1 MPWVLSGK
9 TPEALRGQAER
20 LLSWT
25 RTGDGEAV
33 DVSRVGAALA
43 RTRTGFEERAVVLG
57 ADIDELRAGLVALAG
72 GESAARLTRGRVR
85 ASGGR
90 LAVLCTGQG
99 AQRAGM
105 GKELY
110 ARFPAFAEAFDTA
123 CAELERW
130 VDFPVRPLVFDGGDE
145 ELRDTRRAQVA
156 LFAVEVAVWRLLESF
171 GVTADYVLGH
181 SVGELVAAHIAGVW
195 SLADAAR
202 VVAARASLMAEL
214 PGDGAMAAVEGD
226 EAEVR
231 ARLMPG
237 VDVAAVNGPRAVVIS
252 GDRDAVAEVARSF
265 SQQGRRTRELDVSH
279 AFHSE
284 HMEPMVERFSRVLEE
299 VEYAPP
305 LVPMVSTVTG
315 GPVEAAEVC
324 TPAYW
329 VRNVR
334 EPVRF
339 ADAVGAVRESGAEV
353 LVEVGP
359 GGVLS
364 ALARE
369 TDDGDRAAYVPVLR
383 PDRDEV
389 ETALTALATAYAH
402 GAPVDWSAL
411 CAGAPA
417 ALPTYAFQHRR
428 YWSLPVVASV
438 GSFAG
443 ARPMDHPLLTAVLR
457 SADEDGCTVA
467 GRVALHSHPWLAD
480 HALRGTALLP
490 GTAFVDLV
498 LRAAQEAGCG
508 HIEELTLEAPLP
520 LPSQGAVDI
529 QVKVAA
535 PAGASGAAA
544 GTRSVDV
551 YARSA
556 DADGPWTRHA
566 TGVVTESGPVRAAV
580 PPQAWPPAGAVALDV
595 AAYRERAART
605 GFAYGPLF
613 QGLTRVWSSG
623 EETYAEVVLPGPG
636 TATGTS
642 TGTGTEPA
650 ATEGFGVH
658 PALLDA
664 AVQAAGLAS
673 ADAGA
678 ALLPFSWRGVTV
690 YAQGADRLRVRIA
703 SAGTDAVSLFVADAA
718 GEPVASVDA
727 LVLRPAPEGDP
738 AADAAART
746 PVLYRLDWSDQPWS
760 AVSGGQRWAVLGD
773 GDERLSAPAGVPSA
787 RFADLAALFAAGPAA
802 AGHPNAVLLP
812 VATGASIAPEHA
824 HGAVTGVLAQLRTW
838 MADDRF
844 DGVPL
849 VVVTRGA
856 VAAEPGESVADP
868 GGAAVW
874 GLLRSAQLEHPG
886 RLLLVDMDADGD
898 GDGDAPRTSADALAA
913 VIASAEPQ
921 SAIRTGTV
929 RIPRLAATD
938 LVPAP
943 TTDLAT
949 APTDDPSPTP
959 TPTPSPD
966 GTVLI
971 TGGTGALGALLA
983 RHLVTRHGMRHLVLT
998 SRRGMAADGAPELV
1012 AELAESGASVTVE
1025 SCDAADRAALA
1036 GLLERI
1042 DPAHPLTAVIHTAG
1056 VVADATVTSLTS
1068 DALAQVLRPKIDA
1081 AVNLH
1086 ELTRDLMPAWFVT
1099 YSSVAGVLGGAGQ
1112 ANYAA
1117 ANAFLDA
1124 LAHHRRAEGLPS
1136 VSLAWGAWEP
1146 TRGANGGATGRGMT
1160 AGLGQ
1165 ADRQRIA
1172 RTGVLELSAADGL
1185 ALFDAS
1191 LTAGV
1196 PVTVPVS
1203 LDPATLRTQ
1212 AAAGALHPLLRGLV
1226 RVPLPR
1232 VAGGET
1238 ASSWGDRLVELSP
1251 EERRATVLDAVRAQV
1266 AAVLGHDSAQAVVGD
1281 RSFKDLGFDSLTAVE
1296 LRNRLNAVTGLR
1308 LPATLVFD
1316 YPTAEAL
1323 AEHLLAEATGLAG
1336 EAAVS
1341 APAVAVD
1348 AGDPVVI
1355 VGMGCR
1361 YPGGVSSPEDLWRMV
1376 AEGREGI
1383 GGFPADRGWD
1393 LENLYDPD
1401 REAGRAGTS
1410 YVREGGFLYEA
1421 GDFDAGFFG
1430 ISPREA
1436 LTMDP
1441 QQRLLLETSW
1451 EAVERAGVDPLSLRG
1466 SRTGVFTG
1474 VMYHDYVS
1482 RLPAVPEEA
1491 EGYLG
1496 TGSSGSVVS
1505 GRVAYALGL
1514 EGPAVTVD
1522 TACSSSLVALHLA
1535 AQALRSGECAMALA
1549 GGVTVMAG
1557 PDTFIDFSRQRGLA
1571 ADGRCKAFS
1580 AAADGTGW
1588 AEGAGVLVLER
1599 RSDALRNGHRILA
1612 VVRGTAVN
1620 QDGASNGLT
1629 APNGPSQQR
1638 VIRQA
1643 LGNSGLTPADVDAV
1657 EAHGTGTALGD
1668 PIEAQALIAT
1678 YGQDRPAE
1686 QPLLLGSVKSN
1697 IGHAQA
1703 AAGVAGVIKM
1713 VLAMEHGVLP
1723 RSLHT
1728 EEPTPHVDW
1737 SAGAVELL
1745 AEACD
1750 WPDTGRPRRAGVS
1763 SFGISGTNAH
1773 VVLEQAP
1780 APARTPAAR
1789 ETHPRPLLLS
1799 GRTRTALA
1807 AQARQLAAWL
1817 TDRPELAPVDV
1828 GHTLANARSA
1838 FEHRAGVVGGD
1849 RDALL
1854 AGLAALAAGTP
1865 APGVLEGTA
1874 GERGGVVFLFPGQGS
1889 QWTGMARELLDTS
1902 APFRDRM
1909 AECAEALAPHT
1920 DWKLTEALDDPE
1932 LLARVD
1938 VVQPALWAVMVS
1950 LAALWRAHGVE
1961 PAAVVGHSQG
1971 EIAAACVAGALSLD
1985 DAARVVALR
1994 SRALT
1999 TLAGG
2004 GAMGVVGRSVKD
2016 LAPLLDRWQGQ
2027 LTVAAVNGPE
2037 SVVVSGESD
2046 ALDALLLACAE
2057 DGIRARRIA
2066 VDYASHSPQVESV
2079 RDELLGQLGE
2089 VTPRTSAIPFF
2100 STVTR
2105 EFVDTDTLDTHYW
2118 YENLRRTVEFAPA
2131 IAELAERGHGVFLE
2145 VSPHPVL
2152 VMDVADTLEHTEG
2165 SAVALGTLRR
2175 GEGGLARFH
2184 TALAQAHLHGVSLD
2198 WNQAYEDTHATP
2210 VQLPTYPFE
2219 RQRYWLTAPD
2229 APAADLSTAGLTGS
2243 AHPLLQAE
2251 VTLADGGTLHTGRLS
2266 AAYHP
2271 WLAEHAVRG
2280 RTLLPGTALLE
2291 LAAWT
2296 GEREGLGRVVELTL
2310 AEPLVLPDDDRAVL
2324 LQVAVGA
2331 PDGTGTRPFTV
2342 HTRPETGA
2350 VDGPDE
2356 PWTRHATGLLGT
2368 ADGTTIVRPPADPEA
2383 WPPAGAEPV
2392 DVTRLYEDHAAR
2404 SFAYG
2409 PLFQGLRQA
2418 WRHGDEILA
2427 EIVLP
2432 DTGNAADTAGAA
2444 GTVTGGF
2451 TVHPALLD
2459 AALHAVGAGKFVD
2472 DGAAQDG
2479 YLPFE
2484 WAGVSFHGTAATA
2497 LRVRLAPAG
2506 PDALSLDATDRN
2518 GDPVVSVDS
2527 LTLRPVR
2534 PEQLRAAGTQTL
2546 YTVDWQTLP
2555 AATAAATPP
2564 GVALTVIDQHGPAVV
2579 DDDSTGTSVETSAE
2593 TFVLPLPLCA
2603 TAAEAVAYVLG
2614 AAQRFLADELLADAR
2629 LVVLTRGAVGL
2640 ADEPPHDLPGA
2651 AVWGLMRSAQAEH
2664 PDRFVVIDAD
2674 PDPDATAAA
2683 TDATAATDAPAGL
2696 SVDVDL
2702 SVDEDLIA
2710 HVLATGEPQVAVRA
2724 GVARVPRLV
2733 RATAAGGRTSL
2744 PDSAGTVLITGGTG
2758 TLGALVARHLVA
2770 EHRVRHLLLLGRRG
2784 PDAPGAGEL
2793 VAELAEAGAHARIV
2807 ACDAADPGALSEL
2820 LATLPAEHP
2829 LTGVVHAA
2837 GVLDDATLTAL
2848 TREQAERVL
2857 RPKTD
2862 AALNL
2867 HRLTEDQDLPMFLLF
2882 SSAAGIL
2889 GSPGQA
2895 AYAAANA
2902 HLDALAQHRRSLGL
2916 AATSLA
2922 WGLWERAS
2930 GMTGHL
2936 TDRDRARITRSGL
2949 PPLSDQEGLALLD
2962 AALTTDT
2969 PLVAAL
2975 RVNPAT
2981 VRHAGPVPP
2990 VLRALAGGHHR
3001 TPLGDRAADTTG
3013 TGTETGRT
3021 AAEEY
3026 AARFAALSDDEQEAA
3041 TERLVLGEVAAVLG
3055 HASPGSVPSG
3065 TPFLDLGFDSLIAV
3079 ELRNRLTAATGL
3091 RLSAAAVF
3099 NHPTPKALAQHVLER
3114 SVAAH
3119 APDAGDLLAQLD
3131 QWEAALTRLDPK
3143 GEAGE
3148 RLAARLRELLDK
3160 TGGGTRPPGGT
3171 ASTNTLE
3178 AATDDEI
3185 FDFIDKDLE
3194 VS

>member
-1 MPWVLSGK
+1 M
-9 TPEALRGQAER
+9 
-20 LLSWT
+20 
-25 RTGDGEAV
+25 
-33 DVSRVGAALA
+33 GAALA

-72 GESAARLTRGRVR
+72 GEPAARLTRGRVR

-105 GKELY
+105 GRELY
-110 ARFPAFAEAFDTA
+110 ATFPAFTEAFDTV

-130 VDFPVRPLVFDGGDE
+130 VDFPVRPLVFEGGDE

-171 GVTADYVLGH
+171 GVTADFVLGH

-214 PGDGAMAAVEGD
+214 PEGGAMVAVEGD

-252 GDRDAVAEVARSF
+252 GDRDAVAKVARNF
-265 SQQGRRTRELDVSH
+265 VQQGRRTRELDVSH

-339 ADAVGAVRESGAEV
+339 AAAANAVLESGAEV

-369 TDDGDRAAYVPVLR
+369 TDDSDRAAYAPVLR

-389 ETALTALATAYAH
+389 ETALAALATAYAT
-402 GAPVDWSAL
+402 GAPVDWSTL
-411 CAGAPA
+411 CSGAPST
-417 ALPTYAFQHRR
+417 LPTYAFQHRR
-428 YWSLPVVASV
+428 YWSLPVAAA

-443 ARPMDHPLLTAVLR
+443 ARPVSHPLLTAVLR

-490 GTAFVDLV
+490 GTAFVELV

-520 LPSQGAVDI
+520 LPAQGAVDI

-535 PAGASGAAA
+535 PAAPAAPAAAAGASGAVA
-544 GTRSVDV
+544 GARSVDV

-556 DADGPWTRHA
+556 DTDGPWTRHA
-566 TGVVTESGPVRAAV
+566 TGVVTESGPVRAV
-580 PPQAWPPAGAVALDV
+580 TPSRAWPPAGAVELDV
-595 AAYRERAART
+595 AAYRERAARS

-613 QGLTRVWSSG
+613 QGLTRVWNSG
-623 EETYAEVVLPGPG
+623 EETYAEVVPVGPD
-636 TATGTS
+636 TGAELAE
-642 TGTGTEPA
+642 TG
-650 ATEGFGVH
+650 GFGVH

-664 AVQAAGLAS
+664 AVQASGLAS

-703 SAGTDAVSLFVADAA
+703 SAGNDAVSLSVADAA

-727 LVLRPAPEGDP
+727 LVLRPAPEGDL
-738 AADAAART
+738 AADAAAHT
-746 PVLYRLDWSDQPWS
+746 PVLYRLDWPDQPWS
-760 AVSGGQRWAVLGD
+760 AVTGGQRWAVLGD
-773 GDERLSAPAGVPSA
+773 GDERLSAPAGATSA
-787 RFADLAALFAAGPAA
+787 CFADLAALFAAGPEG
-802 AGHPNAVLLP
+802 AGHPTAVLLP
-812 VATGASIAPEHA
+812 VVTGPSIAPEHA
-824 HGAVTGVLAQLRTW
+824 HGAVAGVLAQLRTW
-838 MADDRF
+838 LADERF
-844 DGVPL
+844 GGVPL

-856 VAAEPGESVADP
+856 VAAEPGENVADP

-886 RLLLVDMDADGD
+886 RLLLVDVDV
-898 GDGDAPRTSADALAA
+898 DAPRSSTDALAA

-921 SAIRTGTV
+921 SAIRTGKV
-929 RIPRLAATD
+929 RLPRLAATALATD
-938 LVPAP
+938 RAAAPAAAP
-943 TTDLAT
+943 TAEQ
-949 APTDDPSPTP
+949 ASG
-959 TPTPSPD
+959 PSPD

-983 RHLVTRHGMRHLVLT
+983 RHLVKQQGMRHLVLT
-998 SRRGMAADGAPELV
+998 SRRGMAAHGAPELV
-1012 AELAESGASVTVE
+1012 AELAGCGASVTVE
-1025 SCDAADRAALA
+1025 ACDAADRAELA

-1056 VVADATVTSLTS
+1056 VVADATVNSLTP
-1068 DALAQVLRPKIDA
+1068 DALARVLRPKIDA

-1146 TRGANGGATGRGMT
+1146 TRGAKGGATGRGMT

-1191 LTAGV
+1191 LMAGE

-1203 LDPATLRTQ
+1203 LDSATLRTQ

-1232 VAGGET
+1232 AAGGQA
-1238 ASSWGDRLVELSP
+1238 ASSWGDGLAELSR
-1251 EERRATVLDAVRAQV
+1251 EERRAAVLDAVRSQV
-1266 AAVLGHDSAQAVVGD
+1266 AAVLGHDNAQAVSEE

-1296 LRNRLNAVTGLR
+1296 LRNRLNTVTGLR

-1316 YPTAEAL
+1316 YPTAETL

-1336 EAAVS
+1336 GEAAVS
-1341 APAVAVD
+1341 APVVAVD
-1348 AGDPVVI
+1348 ADDPVAI

-1361 YPGGVSSPEDLWRMV
+1361 YPGGVGSPEDLWQMV

-1383 GGFPADRGWD
+1383 GGFPVDRGWD
-1393 LENLYDPD
+1393 LGNLYDPD

-1410 YVREGGFLYEA
+1410 YVREGGFLYGA

-1522 TACSSSLVALHLA
+1522 TACSSSLVTLHLA
-1535 AQALRSGECAMALA
+1535 AQALRSGECEMALA

-1643 LGNSGLTPADVDAV
+1643 LGNSGLAPTDVDAV

-1678 YGQDRPAE
+1678 YGQDRPTE

-1723 RSLHT
+1723 RSLHA

-1773 VVLEQAP
+1773 VILEQAP
-1780 APARTPAAR
+1780 APAQTPAAR
-1789 ETHPRPLLLS
+1789 ETRPRPLLLS
-1799 GRTRTALA
+1799 GRTRAALA

-1817 TDRPELAPVDV
+1817 ADRPELEPVDV
-1828 GHTLANARSA
+1828 GHTLATARSL
-1838 FEHRAGVVGGD
+1838 FEHRAGIVGD
-1849 RDALL
+1849 NRDALL
-1854 AGLAALAAGTP
+1854 AGLAAVAEGAP

-1874 GERGGVVFLFPGQGS
+1874 GARGGIVFLFPGQGS

-1909 AECAEALAPHT
+1909 DECAAALAPHT
-1920 DWKLTEALDDPE
+1920 DWSLTDALDDPE

-1961 PAAVVGHSQG
+1961 PAAVAGHSQG

-1999 TLAGG
+1999 ALVGS
-2004 GAMGVVGRSVKD
+2004 GAMGVVARSVKD
-2016 LAPLLDRWQGQ
+2016 LAPLLDRWQGR

-2046 ALDALLLACAE
+2046 ALDALLAICAE
-2057 DGIRARRIA
+2057 DGTRARRIA

-2079 RDELLGQLGE
+2079 RAELLRQLGD

-2105 EFVDTDTLDTHYW
+2105 QFVDTDTLDTHYW
-2118 YENLRRTVEFAPA
+2118 YENLRRTVEFAPS
-2131 IAELAERGHGVFLE
+2131 IEELAERGHGVFLE
-2145 VSPHPVL
+2145 ISPHPVL

-2165 SAVALGTLRR
+2165 TAVALGTLRR
-2175 GEGGLARFH
+2175 GEGGPARFH

-2251 VTLADGGTLHTGRLS
+2251 VTLADGGALHTGRLS
-2266 AAYHP
+2266 VADHP

-2280 RTLLPGTALLE
+2280 RILLPGTALLE
-2291 LAAWT
+2291 LVAWA
-2296 GEREGLGRVVELTL
+2296 GAREDHGRVVELTL
-2310 AEPLVLPDDDRAVL
+2310 QEPLVLPDDDWAVL

-2331 PDGTGTRPFTV
+2331 PDGTGTRSFTV

-2350 VDGPDE
+2350 ADGPDE
-2356 PWTRHATGLLGT
+2356 PWTRHATGRLGT
-2368 ADGTTIVRPPADPEA
+2368 ADATATVRPPADPAA

-2432 DTGNAADTAGAA
+2432 DTADAANTN
-2444 GTVTGGF
+2444 TGGF

-2459 AALHAVGAGKFVD
+2459 AALHAVGAGTFVD

-2479 YLPFE
+2479 HLPFE
-2484 WAGVSFHGTAATA
+2484 WAGVSFHGTAATT

-2518 GDPVVSVDS
+2518 GTPVVSVDS

-2534 PEQLRAAGTQTL
+2534 PEQLLAAGTKTL

-2555 AATAAATPP
+2555 ATTATTTTP
-2564 GVALTVIDQHGPAVV
+2564 GTTFTVIDQHGPAVV
-2579 DDDSTGTSVETSAE
+2579 DDDFTETL
-2593 TFVLPLPLCA
+2593 VLPLPHCA
-2603 TAAEAVAYVLG
+2603 TAAEAVADVLG
-2614 AAQRFLADELLADAR
+2614 AAQRFLADERLADAR

-2640 ADEPPHDLPGA
+2640 EDEPPHDLPGA
-2651 AVWGLMRSAQAEH
+2651 AVWGLLRSAQAEH
-2664 PDRFVVIDAD
+2664 PDRFVVIDTD
-2674 PDPDATAAA
+2674 PAANA
-2683 TDATAATDAPAGL
+2683 NATDAPADL
-2696 SVDVDL
+2696 TVDVDL
-2702 SVDEDLIA
+2702 VAD
-2710 HVLATGEPQVAVRA
+2710 VLATGEPQVAVRA

-2733 RATAAGGRTSL
+2733 RATAAGRRTAL

-2770 EHRVRHLLLLGRRG
+2770 EHRVRHLLLLSRRG

-2793 VAELAEAGAHARIV
+2793 VAELTEAGAHARIV
-2807 ACDAADPGALSEL
+2807 ACDAADPDALSAL
-2820 LATLPAEHP
+2820 LADLPAEHP

-2867 HRLTEDQDLPMFLLF
+2867 HRLTEDQDLSVFLLF

-2889 GSPGQA
+2889 GGAGQA

-2902 HLDALAQHRRSLGL
+2902 HLDALAQHRRSLNL
-2916 AATSLA
+2916 AATSIA
-2922 WGLWERAS
+2922 WGLWEQAS

-2975 RVNPAT
+2975 RVNPAA

-3001 TPLGDRAADTTG
+3001 TPPGDRTA

-3026 AARFAALSDDEQEAA
+3026 AARFAAMSDDEQAAA

-3119 APDAGDLLAQLD
+3119 VLDAGDLLAQLD

-3148 RLAARLRELLDK
+3148 RLAARLRELLDR
-3160 TGGGTRPPGGT
+3160 TGGTRPPGST
-3171 ASTNTLE
+3171 PSTNTLE